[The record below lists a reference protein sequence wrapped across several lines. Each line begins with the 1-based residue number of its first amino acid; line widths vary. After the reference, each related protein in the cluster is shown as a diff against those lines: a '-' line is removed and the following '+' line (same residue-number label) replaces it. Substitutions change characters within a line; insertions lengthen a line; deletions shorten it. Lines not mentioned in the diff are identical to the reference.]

1 MKKVVFFL
9 LILTF
14 ARVGGAYGGNNS
26 EASIQ
31 DFFLGNSAN
40 GGTNLNQVLALLVG
54 PQGAPGVA
62 GVAGADGF
70 VGMNGQD
77 GKDGLEGAPG
87 PVGPA
92 GATGPA
98 GPAGPAGESVSVVPF
113 TGTGGNCT
121 DGGTKFIAADGTTSF
136 ACNGVGLVGPAGAAG
151 SPGVPG
157 APGAAGAAGSQGVQG
172 VPGPAGES
180 GGGSG
185 GGTGFGAGTLP
196 IGTCDDAVNL
206 NFTHQFN
213 GREFL
218 LTGLTIANLNGACNG
233 QTLHVYLNIRSTGAL
248 NLTGNYIASD
258 VIDCEFQISD
268 LAAGDTNSRKLKD
281 VGDNPNDLTMLLG
294 SCSNK
299 GLNGESAGNPIAFNQ
314 ISARDLD
321 TTFGFQI
328 AS

>member
-113 TGTGGNCT
+113 TGASGNCT

-136 ACNGVGLVGPAGAAG
+136 ACNGVGLVGPAGA
-151 SPGVPG
+151 
-157 APGAAGAAGSQGVQG
+157 PGAAGAQGTQG
-172 VPGPAGES
+172 VPGIPGPPGES
-180 GGGSG
+180 GGGGSG

-233 QTLHVYLNIRSTGAL
+233 QTLHVYLNIRSSGAL
-248 NLTGNYIASD
+248 YLSGNYVASD

-294 SCSNK
+294 SCANK

>member
-1 MKKVVFFL
+1 
-9 LILTF
+9 
-14 ARVGGAYGGNNS
+14 
-26 EASIQ
+26 
-31 DFFLGNSAN
+31 
-40 GGTNLNQVLALLVG
+40 LLVG
-54 PQGAPGVA
+54 PEGPPGVA

-77 GKDGLEGAPG
+77 GKDGLPGAPG
-87 PVGPA
+87 PVGPQ

-113 TGTGGNCT
+113 TGAAGNCT

-151 SPGVPG
+151 
-157 APGAAGAAGSQGVQG
+157 APGATGSQGVQG
-172 VPGPAGES
+172 VQGVPGIPGEPGG
-180 GGGSG
+180 GGGS
-185 GGTGFGAGTLP
+185 GTGFGAGTLP

-233 QTLHVYLNIRSTGAL
+233 QNLHVYLNIRATGDL
-248 NLTGNYIASD
+248 NLSGHYVAAD
-258 VIDCEFQISD
+258 VIDCEFQIHD

-281 VGDNPNDLTMLLG
+281 VGDPNDLTTLLG
-294 SCSNK
+294 SCQNK
-299 GLNGESAGNPIAFNQ
+299 GENGQSGGDPITFNQ

>member
-1 MKKVVFFL
+1 MKKIVFFL

-14 ARVGGAYGGNNS
+14 ARIGGAYGGNNS

-54 PQGAPGVA
+54 PQGPPVVA

-87 PVGPA
+87 PVGPQ

-113 TGTGGNCT
+113 TGVAGNCT
-121 DGGTKFIAADGTTSF
+121 DGGTKFISADGTTSF

-151 SPGVPG
+151 ATGATGATGLQGVPGVPG
-157 APGAAGAAGSQGVQG
+157 APGE
-172 VPGPAGES
+172 PGENG
-180 GGGSG
+180 GGGS
-185 GGTGFGAGTLP
+185 GTGFGAGTLP

-233 QTLHVYLNIRSTGAL
+233 QNLHVYLNIRATGAL
-248 NLTGNYIASD
+248 NLSGNYVASD
-258 VIDCEFQISD
+258 VIDCEFQIHD
-268 LAAGDTNSRKLKD
+268 LVTGDTNARKLKD
-281 VGDNPNDLTMLLG
+281 VGDPNDLTTLLG
-294 SCSNK
+294 SCQNK
-299 GLNGESAGNPIAFNQ
+299 GLNGQSAGDPITFNQ